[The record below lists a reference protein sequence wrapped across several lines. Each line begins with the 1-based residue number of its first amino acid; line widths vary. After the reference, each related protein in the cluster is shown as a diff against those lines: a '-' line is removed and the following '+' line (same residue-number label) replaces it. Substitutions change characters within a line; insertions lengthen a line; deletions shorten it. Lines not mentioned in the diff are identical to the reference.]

1 MSRNRE
7 IHESISSEVRAAI
20 WADVVAG
27 EKKTVI
33 ARRFNISRP
42 TIYRIMKRFSER
54 HDFKSR
60 PIAGRP
66 KSVDPREERVL
77 VRLARRFPKASWRTL
92 VQMDGDHMSVSTARR
107 ILHRHNIRK

>member
-1 MSRNRE
+1 MSRTRKKTKPL
-7 IHESISSEVRAAI
+7 SPEVRAAI